1 MFNRLLRRFVDRVID
16 ERIAAIPKPASPP
29 QGYNTLEVIRG
40 GMYHWVYAPVNN
52 THAWIQLRTS
62 NATQLEACGAVT
74 LIENLHNSKSAN
86 HEEMISIRNGMES
99 ICKITMNNPTFDE
112 FVEMTT
118 DSDIVHSK
126 MRLELERIK
135 SIDCTGMSATEKDY
149 IDMKVN
155 DLELHLAFLLPE
167 NTFDFV
173 VKWALGAGV
182 SDIKKVSE
190 EKLLE
195 AAILATNGHNDPTD
209 HLDGCFSDRDK
220 SDLNKESWF
229 IYNDYQQKKNVE
241 KNTGRHW
248 LGGK

>member
-1 MFNRLLRRFVDRVID
+1 MFKRLIRQAVNQEIEARLADIQ
-16 ERIAAIPKPASPP
+16 KPVSPP
-29 QGYNTLEVIRG
+29 QGYNPLEVIRG

-62 NATQLEACGAVT
+62 NATQLEACGSVT
-74 LIENLHNSKSAN
+74 LIENLHNAKTAT
-86 HEEMISIRNGMES
+86 HDEMIDMRNGMEA

-112 FVEMTT
+112 FVAMVT
-118 DSDIVHSK
+118 DTDIVHSK

-135 SIDCTGMSATEKDY
+135 AIDCTGMSATEKDY
-149 IDMKVN
+149 IDTKVN
-155 DLELHLAFLLPE
+155 ELELHLAFLLPE

-173 VKWALGAGV
+173 VKWALGADV

-190 EKLLE
+190 DKLLE
-195 AAILATNGHNDPTD
+195 SAILATNGHNDPHE

-220 SDLNKESWF
+220 IDLDKAAWCV
-229 IYNDYQQKKNVE
+229 YNDYQQKKNIE